1 MKKVSKITSLR
12 VQRILKGVRK
22 ISIALGLIA
31 IVLLA
36 TGFVFQSIATVRD
49 KQQFPPPG
57 QMVSAGQHAL
67 HINCQGTGSPTF
79 VVDNGAGNWS
89 TMWENIRRE
98 MPDDVQICLYD
109 RAGLGW
115 SDAGPMPRTS
125 DRMVTELHL
134 LLKNAEIEP
143 PYILVGHS
151 LGGYNVRIFQHR
163 YPELVAG
170 IALVESGH
178 EEQWQRLPSEIN
190 DFIVEQTAPFQ
201 IAPIAARFGLLR
213 FVNLP
218 THKALSAAD
227 RNTIVASMVQP
238 KTVIAIL
245 SEFESASVS
254 AEQLAE
260 TSALDDLPLVVV
272 SAVHSFDAS
281 RVLETKLD
289 VPFDEA
295 DRVWFELQVELATL
309 SSNSRHFV
317 SHTGSHDINF
327 DDPEIVVEALLHLL
341 AQVRD

>member
-1 MKKVSKITSLR
+1 M
-12 VQRILKGVRK
+12 
-22 ISIALGLIA
+22 
-31 IVLLA
+31 
-36 TGFVFQSIATVRD
+36 
-49 KQQFPPPG
+49 
-57 QMVSAGQHAL
+57 
-67 HINCQGTGSPTF
+67 
-79 VVDNGAGNWS
+79 
-89 TMWENIRRE
+89 
-98 MPDDVQICLYD
+98 
-109 RAGLGW
+109 
-115 SDAGPMPRTS
+115 
-125 DRMVTELHL
+125 
-134 LLKNAEIEP
+134 
-143 PYILVGHS
+143 
-151 LGGYNVRIFQHR
+151 
-163 YPELVAG
+163 
-170 IALVESGH
+170 VESGH